1 MAKYGVNYYGSSNY
15 GSFVNLRFSVQPM
28 SILATELETVSSFAK
43 VLVRWQTPRG
53 DFTRIRLVR
62 NQAGF
67 PETAEDGVII
77 YDEFATEGTVSRT
90 SIIDGEENPTDIPL
104 VSGRQVYYRMFLF
117 TETLVWKVA
126 GSITAIVPSD
136 HGIQD
141 KFMATLP
148 RVFTSKSQEPLGAVD
163 ADSDLYKFMSGL
175 TFAQEELYTLIDLL
189 KPRHTG
195 LETPFELIPAEVTNY
210 GLLSESALPIK
221 NQKRLIREA
230 LYMYTTKGTKNGL
243 ERYAES
249 LTGYAPT
256 ITVSENLLLTVQDST
271 FYGGIGNWIVSNAV
285 LTSSTEQV
293 PDSNTNQID
302 TTKTGKVV
310 ASAAGSMALGYANPT
325 AKTVTGLQRNAGTTV
340 LQVAVANHGYSVGQ
354 TVTLSGLTSDFNGTY
369 SITTVPASNQ
379 FNVTTVATTSYNA
392 SALNGSV
399 IAVVGGGNVITQGV
413 PVLPNTEYT
422 VSCKLKSPASAGN
435 ITLSVT
441 FYNKDGQPTSA
452 AKSSTAVAANNTWKS
467 ASKTATSDADSSY
480 AGISIDYSAAGTY
493 YIDQVC
499 MQTGAAVA
507 YDEARAI
514 DMFLLP
520 LKTNYIKNPSFEVNS
535 STWALSGA
543 TFTQDSSVP
552 TYGYSGDYSGKFVV
566 TNPWS
571 ITTDYEIPVTTGKYY
586 TVSAS
591 IKALAAL
598 SANLKITFYNDADAV
613 VETVTEVISVTTSFA
628 SFTLTGLTDSSSSA
642 SYAKVSFYGTT
653 AGTIYLDLIQFEQ
666 SQIATDYFDGSLPSE
681 FGAVWEGTDDASYTH
696 LYPNKPKKVPRLAKT
711 LNDWVPQNAFWRV
724 RTYDGVEY
732 TTTTV

>member
-1 MAKYGVNYYGSSNY
+1 MAKYGVNYYGSSSY

-28 SILATELETVSSFAK
+28 SVLATELSTVSSFSK
-43 VLVRWQTPRG
+43 VLVEWQTPRG
-53 DFTRIRLVR
+53 EFSRIRLVR

-67 PETAEDGVII
+67 PETSEDGVII

-90 SIIDGEENPTDIPL
+90 SIIDGEDNPTDIPL
-104 VSGRQVYYRMFLF
+104 VPGRQVYYRMFLF
-117 TETLVWKVA
+117 TTTLIWKVA

-141 KFMATLP
+141 KFMATIP

-163 ADSDLYKFMSGL
+163 VDSDLYKFMSGL
-175 TFAQEELYTLIDLL
+175 TFAQEELYTLVDLL

-210 GLLSESALPIK
+210 GLLSESALPVK

-230 LYMYTTKGTKNGL
+230 LYMYTHKGTQNGI
-243 ERYAES
+243 ETYAES
-249 LTGYAPT
+249 LTGFEPT

-271 FYGGIGNWIVSNAV
+271 FYGGTGNWVASSAV

-302 TTKTGKVV
+302 TTKTGKIV
-310 ASAAGSMALGYANPT
+310 ASGSGSMVLGATNI
-325 AKTVTGLQRNAGTTV
+325 
-340 LQVAVANHGYSVGQ
+340 
-354 TVTLSGLTSDFNGTY
+354 
-369 SITTVPASNQ
+369 ITK
-379 FNVTTVATTSYNA
+379 
-392 SALNGSV
+392 
-399 IAVVGGGNVITQGV
+399 GV
-413 PVLPNTEYT
+413 PVLPSTGYV

-435 ITLSVT
+435 ITLSVR
-441 FYNKDGQPTSA
+441 FYDKDGTATSA
-452 AKSSTAVAANNTWKS
+452 ANTATAVAANNTWKS
-467 ASKTATSDADSSY
+467 ASKTATSDATSSY
-480 AGISIDYSAAGTY
+480 AIITIAYSAAGTY

-499 MQTGAAVA
+499 MQEGATVA

-514 DMFLLP
+514 DVFLLP
-520 LKTNYIKNPSFEVNS
+520 SKTNYIKNPSFEVNS

-543 TFTQDSSVP
+543 TFTQDASVP

-571 ITTDYEIPVTTGKYY
+571 ITTDYEIPITVGKYY
-586 TVSAS
+586 TLSAS

-598 SANLKITFYNDADAV
+598 SANLKITFYNDADSI

-628 SFTLTGLTDSSSSA
+628 NFTLTGLTDSSSNA

-653 AGTIYLDLIQFEQ
+653 AGTIFLDLIQFEQ

-696 LYPNKPKKVPRLAKT
+696 LYPNKPKKVPRLGKT
-711 LNDWVPQNAFWRV
+711 MNDWVPQNAFWRL

>member
-1 MAKYGVNYYGSSNY
+1 
-15 GSFVNLRFSVQPM
+15 M

-53 DFTRIRLVR
+53 NFTRIRLVR

-67 PETAEDGVII
+67 PETSEDGVII

-104 VSGRQVYYRMFLF
+104 VPGRQVYYRMFLF

-136 HGIQD
+136 HGIQN

-148 RVFTSKSQEPLGAVD
+148 RVFTSKSQESLGAVD

-221 NQKRLIREA
+221 NQKRLVREA
-230 LYMYTTKGTKNGL
+230 LYMYTHKGTQNGI
-243 ERYAES
+243 ETYAES
-249 LTGYAPT
+249 LTGFEPT

-271 FYGGIGNWIVSNAV
+271 FYGGVGNWVASSAV

-302 TTKTGKVV
+302 TTKTGKIV
-310 ASAAGSMALGYANPT
+310 ASGSGSMVLGATNI
-325 AKTVTGLQRNAGTTV
+325 
-340 LQVAVANHGYSVGQ
+340 
-354 TVTLSGLTSDFNGTY
+354 
-369 SITTVPASNQ
+369 ITK
-379 FNVTTVATTSYNA
+379 
-392 SALNGSV
+392 
-399 IAVVGGGNVITQGV
+399 GV
-413 PVLPNTEYT
+413 PVLPSTGYV

-435 ITLSVT
+435 ITLSVR
-441 FYNKDGQPTSA
+441 FYDKDGTATSA
-452 AKSSTAVAANNTWKS
+452 ANTATAVAANNTWKS
-467 ASKTATSDADSSY
+467 ASKTATSDATSSY
-480 AGISIDYSAAGTY
+480 AIITIAYSAAGTY

-499 MQTGAAVA
+499 MQEGSTVA

-514 DMFLLP
+514 DVFLIP

-535 STWALSGA
+535 TTWALSGA
-543 TFTQDSSVP
+543 TFTQDASVP
-552 TYGYSGDYSGKFVV
+552 TYGYSGEYSGKFVV

-571 ITTDYEIPVTTGKYY
+571 ITTDYEIPITTGKYY

-613 VETVTEVISVTTSFA
+613 IETVTEVISVTTSFA
-628 SFTLTGLTDSSSSA
+628 NFTLTGLTDSASAA

-653 AGTIYLDLIQFEQ
+653 AGTLYFDLIQFEQ

>member
-1 MAKYGVNYYGSSNY
+1 MAKYGVNYYGSSSY

-28 SILATELETVSSFAK
+28 SVLATELSTVSSFSK
-43 VLVRWQTPRG
+43 VLVEWQTPRG
-53 DFTRIRLVR
+53 EFTRIRLVR

-67 PETAEDGVII
+67 PETSEDGVII

-104 VSGRQVYYRMFLF
+104 VPGRQVYYRMFLF
-117 TETLVWKVA
+117 TNTLIWKVA

-141 KFMATLP
+141 KFMATIP

-163 ADSDLYKFMSGL
+163 VDSDLYKFMSGL

-210 GLLSESALPIK
+210 GLLSESALPVK
-221 NQKRLIREA
+221 NQKRLVREA
-230 LYMYTTKGTKNGL
+230 LYMYTHKGTQNGI
-243 ERYAES
+243 ETYAES
-249 LTGYAPT
+249 LTGFEPT

-271 FYGGIGNWIVSNAV
+271 FYGGIGNWVASSAV

-302 TTKTGKVV
+302 TTKTGKIV
-310 ASAAGSMALGYANPT
+310 ASGSGSMVLGATNI
-325 AKTVTGLQRNAGTTV
+325 
-340 LQVAVANHGYSVGQ
+340 
-354 TVTLSGLTSDFNGTY
+354 
-369 SITTVPASNQ
+369 ITK
-379 FNVTTVATTSYNA
+379 
-392 SALNGSV
+392 
-399 IAVVGGGNVITQGV
+399 GV
-413 PVLPNTEYT
+413 PVLPSTGYV

-435 ITLSVT
+435 ITLSVR
-441 FYNKDGQPTSA
+441 FYDKDGTATSA
-452 AKSSTAVAANNTWKS
+452 ANTATAVAANNTWKS
-467 ASKTATSDADSSY
+467 ASKTATSDATSSY
-480 AGISIDYSAAGTY
+480 AIITIAYSAAGTY

-499 MQTGAAVA
+499 MQEGATVA

-514 DMFLLP
+514 DVFLLP
-520 LKTNYIKNPSFEVNS
+520 SKTNYIKNPSFEVNS

-552 TYGYSGDYSGKFVV
+552 TYGYSGNYSGKFVV

-571 ITTDYEIPVTTGKYY
+571 ITTNYEIPITVGKYY

-628 SFTLTGLTDSSSSA
+628 NFTLTGLTDSSSDA

-696 LYPNKPKKVPRLAKT
+696 LYTNKPKKVPRLGKT
-711 LNDWVPQNAFWRV
+711 MNDWVPQNAFWRL
-724 RTYDGVEY
+724 RSYDGVEY

>member
-1 MAKYGVNYYGSSNY
+1 
-15 GSFVNLRFSVQPM
+15 M

-53 DFTRIRLVR
+53 NFTRIRLVR

-67 PETAEDGVII
+67 PETSEDGVII

-104 VSGRQVYYRMFLF
+104 VPGRQVYYRMFLF

-148 RVFTSKSQEPLGAVD
+148 RVFTSKSQESLGAVD
-163 ADSDLYKFMSGL
+163 ADSDLYKFVSGL

-230 LYMYTTKGTKNGL
+230 LYMYTTKGTENGL

-271 FYGGIGNWIVSNAV
+271 FYGGIGNWVASSAV

-302 TTKTGKVV
+302 TTKTGKIV
-310 ASAAGSMALGYANPT
+310 ASGSGSMVLGATNI
-325 AKTVTGLQRNAGTTV
+325 
-340 LQVAVANHGYSVGQ
+340 
-354 TVTLSGLTSDFNGTY
+354 
-369 SITTVPASNQ
+369 ITK
-379 FNVTTVATTSYNA
+379 
-392 SALNGSV
+392 
-399 IAVVGGGNVITQGV
+399 GV
-413 PVLPNTEYT
+413 PVLPSTGYV

-435 ITLSVT
+435 ITLSVR
-441 FYNKDGQPTSA
+441 FYDKDGTATSA
-452 AKSSTAVAANNTWKS
+452 ANTATAVAANNTWKS
-467 ASKTATSDADSSY
+467 ASKTATSDATSSY
-480 AGISIDYSAAGTY
+480 AIITIAYSAAGTY

-499 MQTGAAVA
+499 MQEGAVVA

-514 DMFLLP
+514 DVFLLP
-520 LKTNYIKNPSFEVNS
+520 SKTNYIKNPSFEVNS

-571 ITTDYEIPVTTGKYY
+571 ITTDYEIPITTGKYY

-628 SFTLTGLTDSSSSA
+628 NFTLTGLTDSASNA

-653 AGTIYLDLIQFEQ
+653 AGTLYLDLIQFEQ

-696 LYPNKPKKVPRLAKT
+696 LYPNKPKKVPRLGKT
-711 LNDWVPQNAFWRV
+711 MNDWVPQNAFWRV

>member
-1 MAKYGVNYYGSSNY
+1 VAKYGVNYYGSSSY

-28 SILATELETVSSFAK
+28 SVLATELETVSSFAK

-53 DFTRIRLVR
+53 NFTRIRLVR

-104 VSGRQVYYRMFLF
+104 VPGRQVYYRMFLF
-117 TETLVWKVA
+117 TETLIWKVA

-141 KFMATLP
+141 RFMATLP
-148 RVFTSKSQEPLGAVD
+148 RVFTSKSQESLGAVD
-163 ADSDLYKFMSGL
+163 ADSDLYKFVSGL

-230 LYMYTTKGTKNGL
+230 LYMYTTKGTENGL

-271 FYGGIGNWIVSNAV
+271 FYGGIGNWVASSAV

-302 TTKTGKVV
+302 TTKTGKIV
-310 ASAAGSMALGYANPT
+310 ASGSGSMVLGATNI
-325 AKTVTGLQRNAGTTV
+325 
-340 LQVAVANHGYSVGQ
+340 
-354 TVTLSGLTSDFNGTY
+354 
-369 SITTVPASNQ
+369 ITK
-379 FNVTTVATTSYNA
+379 
-392 SALNGSV
+392 
-399 IAVVGGGNVITQGV
+399 GV
-413 PVLPNTEYT
+413 PVLPSTEYT

-435 ITLSVT
+435 ITLSVR
-441 FYNKDGQPTSA
+441 FYDKDGTATSA
-452 AKSSTAVAANNTWKS
+452 ANTATAVAANNTWKS
-467 ASKTATSDADSSY
+467 ASKTATSDATSSY
-480 AGISIDYSAAGTY
+480 AIITIAYSAAGTY

-514 DMFLLP
+514 DVFLLP
-520 LKTNYIKNPSFEVNS
+520 SKTNYIKNPSFEVNS
-535 STWALSGA
+535 TTWALSGA

-571 ITTDYEIPVTTGKYY
+571 ITTDYEIPITTGKYY

-598 SANLKITFYNDADAV
+598 SANLKITFYDDSDAV

-628 SFTLTGLTDSSSSA
+628 NFTLTGLTDSSSNA

-653 AGTIYLDLIQFEQ
+653 AGTLYLDLIQFEQ

-696 LYPNKPKKVPRLAKT
+696 LYPNKPKKVPRLGKT
-711 LNDWVPQNAFWRV
+711 INDWVPQNAFWRV

>member
-1 MAKYGVNYYGSSNY
+1 M
-15 GSFVNLRFSVQPM
+15 SV
-28 SILATELETVSSFAK
+28 LATELSTVSSFSK
-43 VLVRWQTPRG
+43 VLVEWQTPRG
-53 DFTRIRLVR
+53 EFSRIRLVR

-67 PETAEDGVII
+67 PETSEDGVII

-90 SIIDGEENPTDIPL
+90 SIIDGEDNPTDIPL
-104 VSGRQVYYRMFLF
+104 VPGRQVYYRMFLF
-117 TETLVWKVA
+117 TTTLIWKVA

-141 KFMATLP
+141 KFMATIP

-163 ADSDLYKFMSGL
+163 VDSDLYKFMSGL
-175 TFAQEELYTLIDLL
+175 TFAQEELYTLVDLL

-210 GLLSESALPIK
+210 GLLSESALPVK

-230 LYMYTTKGTKNGL
+230 LYMYTHKGTQNGI
-243 ERYAES
+243 ETYAES
-249 LTGYAPT
+249 LTGFEPT

-325 AKTVTGLQRNAGTTV
+325 AKTVTGLQRDASTTV

-354 TVTLSGLTSDFNGTY
+354 TVILSGLTSDFNGTY

-467 ASKTATSDADSSY
+467 ASKTATSDANSSY

-499 MQTGAAVA
+499 MQEGAVVA

-514 DMFLLP
+514 DVFLLP
-520 LKTNYIKNPSFEVNS
+520 SKTNYIKNPSFEVNS
-535 STWALSGA
+535 TTWALSGA
-543 TFTQDSSVP
+543 TFTQNSSVP
-552 TYGYSGDYSGKFVV
+552 TYGYSGDYSGRFVV

-571 ITTDYEIPVTTGKYY
+571 ITTDYEIPITVGKYY
-586 TVSAS
+586 TLSAS

-598 SANLKITFYNDADAV
+598 SANLKITFYNDADSV

-628 SFTLTGLTDSSSSA
+628 NFTLTGLTDSSSNA

-653 AGTIYLDLIQFEQ
+653 AGTIFLDLIQFEQ

-696 LYPNKPKKVPRLAKT
+696 LYPNKPKKVPRLGKT
-711 LNDWVPQNAFWRV
+711 MNDWVPQNAFWRL